1 MNDPT
6 GNSHCAV
13 CGTALTMDAN
23 GEWCPRCALGGAFD
37 VRTDES
43 VLFSVP
49 GHAVLAELGRGAA
62 GIVYRARQEQPARDV
77 ALKILRPHEAG
88 SAESL
93 ARFRLEAATV
103 TALDHPAILPVF
115 SVGEHDGLP
124 YFTMKLCCGSLAE
137 RLGNYRRKWR
147 ETAGLVAL
155 LAEAVQHAH
164 ARGVLHRDL
173 KPGNVLFD
181 EADRPFISDFG
192 LAKLVE
198 VPGASGPLTR
208 PQLVM
213 GTPGYLAP
221 EVLAGGLG
229 QATTSADVFALG
241 ALLHEL
247 LTGMPPPAVAA
258 ATAPRP
264 EVPRDLA
271 VICAHALAAEPARRY
286 ASATALAED
295 LHAWL
300 AGRPIAARPVTALG
314 RGWAWAQRNPA
325 LAGLTAALGLT
336 LLGATASLALK
347 NQALDVALNEAQ
359 AAEARSKASLAESL
373 VAQARAVRQSGR
385 EGQRFETLRLIEQAV
400 AFGNLPTGP
409 AKIEALAALALE
421 DWRWIKRLPPLSHLR
436 ARDKVGFSAD
446 LAECVVSS
454 VEATA
459 PEVRRVEDWTVVRR
473 CAPAAAARIEKIG
486 FGPTAGW
493 IWAYYADETQ
503 AVWGP
508 ADVAPRWV
516 LRPGSPSAPPA
527 LAANGSG
534 WWFTG
539 PENRVGWHDA
549 ATGAE
554 HWVGGTGTRIYG
566 LTASPDDRMLAVV
579 RDDRLEV
586 WAVPEGEMRWSWS
599 GDAGLAPAVWSAEGR
614 WLVSDRFVGAPEI
627 VVWDARDGT
636 AVQTLRQGQLRSSL
650 LALHPD
656 GRRLLSLDSEG
667 VLRIWDRWTG
677 RELVRGPAGTHAL
690 RLSADGRRAA
700 VGAGFQELGLIELGT
715 DEVVRHFP
723 LAEASRERWATVA
736 VSPDNRWLL
745 AATRASAHVW
755 SLATGREELRWNFSR
770 SEDAKS
776 FFSPVDGRV
785 IYSATEAG
793 VQARAI
799 RAGGARP
806 EWGEV
811 QVITPP
817 NQSMLIDIS
826 LDGRRWWVEN
836 FARQKIEL
844 WPDGEPAR
852 RQDVAEGG
860 RNFLFS
866 ASDDGRWLASVEK
879 TGKEVRLLELP
890 ADRTAAALPMPWQ
903 TKSTFSPDGR
913 WLVLGSNRRY
923 EIWRTGEWSRAVQ
936 MLPIEQPGALYGY
949 ALFSPDSQ
957 RLAIT
962 TGLNSIGI
970 SRPGVWQPDFEFTLP
985 GGAQR
990 DTWAWSKE
998 AENLFVLSGQQ
1009 TVTAWNIPAAEA
1021 ALCRLK
1027 LAGPASQ
1034 SR

>member
-1 MNDPT
+1 M
-6 GNSHCAV
+6 CAA
-13 CGTALTMDAN
+13 CCT
-23 GEWCPRCALGGAFD
+23 
-37 VRTDES
+37 
-43 VLFSVP
+43 
-49 GHAVLAELGRGAA
+49 
-62 GIVYRARQEQPARDV
+62 
-77 ALKILRPHEAG
+77 
-88 SAESL
+88 
-93 ARFRLEAATV
+93 
-103 TALDHPAILPVF
+103 AILSRATCSSTRP
-115 SVGEHDGLP
+115 
-124 YFTMKLCCGSLAE
+124 
-137 RLGNYRRKWR
+137 N
-147 ETAGLVAL
+147 
-155 LAEAVQHAH
+155 
-164 ARGVLHRDL
+164 
-173 KPGNVLFD
+173 
-181 EADRPFISDFG
+181 RPFISDFG

-198 VPGASGPLTR
+198 TAGTTGPVTR
-208 PQLVM
+208 PLLVM

-221 EVLAGGLG
+221 EVLAGGAG
-229 QATTSADVFALG
+229 AATTAADIFSLG

-247 LTGMPPPAVAA
+247 LMGAPPPAVGAA
-258 ATAPRP
+258 LAPRP
-264 EVPRDLA
+264 GVPRDLA

-286 ASATALAED
+286 GSAHALAAD
-295 LHAWL
+295 LRAWL
-300 AGRPIAARPVTALG
+300 SGRPITARPLSAFG
-314 RGWAWAQRNPA
+314 RGWAWARRNPA

-336 LLGATASLALK
+336 LTGATASLALK
-347 NQALDVALNEAQ
+347 NRALDVALNEAQ

-400 AFGNLPTGP
+400 ALGNLPTGP
-409 AKIEALAALALE
+409 AKTEALAALVLE

-436 ARDKVGFSAD
+436 ARDKAGFSAD
-446 LAECVVSS
+446 LTECVVSS
-454 VEATA
+454 AEATA
-459 PEVRRVEDWTVVRR
+459 PEVRRVEDWAVVRR
-473 CAPAAAARIEKIG
+473 CARATDARIEKIG
-486 FGPTAGW
+486 FGPTIGW

-516 LRPGSPSAPPA
+516 LRPGSASAPPA

-539 PENRVGWHDA
+539 QENRVGWHDA

-599 GDAGLAPAVWSAEGR
+599 GDAGLAPAVWFAEGR

-690 RLSADGRRAA
+690 RLSPDGRRAA
-700 VGAGFQELGLIELGT
+700 VGAGFQELGLIELGAV
-715 DEVVRHFP
+715 EIVRHFP
-723 LAEASRERWATVA
+723 LSEASRERWFTVA

-745 AATRASAHVW
+745 AATRASVHVW
-755 SLATGREELRWNFSR
+755 SLATGREELRWNFPR
-770 SEDAKS
+770 SEDAKG
-776 FFSPVDGRV
+776 FFSAVDGRV

-799 RAGGARP
+799 RAGDARP
-806 EWGEV
+806 EWGDV
-811 QVITPP
+811 QVVTPP
-817 NQSMLIDIS
+817 NQSMVIDIS
-826 LDGRRWWVEN
+826 PDGRRWWVEN
-836 FARQKIEL
+836 FAREKVEL

-852 RQDVAEGG
+852 RQEVAEGG
-860 RNFLFS
+860 RNFLFA

-890 ADRTAAALPMPWQ
+890 AGRTTATLPMPWQ
-903 TKSTFSPDGR
+903 VRSSFSPDGR

-923 EIWRTGEWSRAVQ
+923 EVWRPGEWSRPVEVLSVVQ
-936 MLPIEQPGALYGY
+936 PASIYGF

-962 TGLNSIGI
+962 TGLSSIGI
-970 SRPGVWQPDFEFTLP
+970 SRTGVWQPDFEFTLP

-990 DTWAWSKE
+990 DTWAWSKNG
-998 AENLFVLSGQQ
+998 ENLFVLSGQQ
-1009 TVTAWNIPAAEA
+1009 TVTAWSIPAAEA
-1021 ALCRLK
+1021 ALRRLK
-1027 LAGPASQ
+1027 LDGPASR